1 MPTALMMELLHRR
14 TNLTAL
20 CPSALTND
28 GYASIAWAYQ
38 LSSAPGEGRAH
49 DVKAQAEIAH
59 KAHRKEWHA
68 VAPGLLR
75 QGPTR
80 DGTQGDCNRS
90 SEFRK
95 YSDAFKRAVHAT
107 VQYPEGQNTMT
118 QTS

>member
-59 KAHRKEWHA
+59 RAHRKERFA
-68 VAPGLLR
+68 VTSVLPR
-75 QGPTR
+75 QGPAS
-80 DGTQGDCNRS
+80 DGHARRLQQISRVLQQ
-90 SEFRK
+90 
-95 YSDAFKRAVHAT
+95 YSDVFKRAVLAN
-107 VQYPEGQNTMT
+107 VQ
-118 QTS
+118 